1 MMEDGGGERGVHQ
14 KMMDDYD
21 NGGAVRLRA
30 EIYFLSHEYGTT
42 YIVFVQECD
51 N

>member
-1 MMEDGGGERGVHQ
+1 MGGVHQ

-21 NGGAVRLRA
+21 KERVDRLRA
-30 EIYFLSHEYGTT
+30 EIYFFSQEYGKKYT
-42 YIVFVQECD
+42 VFVQEYD